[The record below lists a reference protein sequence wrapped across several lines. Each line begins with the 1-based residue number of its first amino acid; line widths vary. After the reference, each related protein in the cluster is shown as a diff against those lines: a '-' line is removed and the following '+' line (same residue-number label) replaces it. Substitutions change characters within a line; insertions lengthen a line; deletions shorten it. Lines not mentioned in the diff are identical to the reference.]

1 MIRIDINSSK
11 PLEEQIASAL
21 RQTLAQGTMEPGDEL
36 PSVRQLAGDLGVH
49 FNTVARAYQ
58 RLANEG
64 LITVRRGRSAVI
76 RPQRRAAT
84 RVTRSDLESRL
95 AEAVAAALLG
105 GLSRDDITTTFQEA
119 LAGFGERT
127 KA

>member
-1 MIRIDINSSK
+1 MIRIDTNSPK
-11 PLEEQIASAL
+11 PLEEQIAGAL
-21 RQTLAQGTMEPGDEL
+21 KQTLAQGTMGPGDEL

-64 LITVRRGRSAVI
+64 LISVRRGRSAVI
-76 RPQRRAAT
+76 RPQRKAAT
-84 RVTRSDLESRL
+84 RLTRSDLERRL
-95 AEAVAAALLG
+95 AEAVATALLG
-105 GLSRDDITTTFQEA
+105 GLSPDDITKTFQEA

-127 KA
+127 KS

>member
-11 PLEEQIASAL
+11 PLEEQIAGAL
-21 RQTLAQGTMEPGDEL
+21 KQTLAQGTMGPGDEL

-58 RLANEG
+58 RLANED

-76 RPQRRAAT
+76 RPQPRAAT
-84 RVTRSDLESRL
+84 RLTRSALESRL

-105 GLSRDDITTTFQEA
+105 GLSPADITKTFQEA

-127 KA
+127 KS

>member
-1 MIRIDINSSK
+1 MIRIDINSPK
-11 PLEEQIASAL
+11 PLEEQIAGAL
-21 RQTLAQGTMEPGDEL
+21 KQTLAQGTMSPGEEL

-64 LITVRRGRSAVI
+64 LISVRRGRSAVV

-84 RVTRSDLESRL
+84 RVTRSALESRL
-95 AEAVAAALLG
+95 ADAVAAALLG
-105 GLSRDDITTTFQEA
+105 GLSRDDITKTFQEA

-127 KA
+127 KS

>member
-11 PLEEQIASAL
+11 PLEEQIAGAL
-21 RQTLAQGTMEPGDEL
+21 KQTLAQGTMGPGDEL

-58 RLANEG
+58 RLANED

-76 RPQRRAAT
+76 RP
-84 RVTRSDLESRL
+84 SLERPR
-95 AEAVAAALLG
+95 G
-105 GLSRDDITTTFQEA
+105 
-119 LAGFGERT
+119 
-127 KA
+127 

>member
-11 PLEEQIASAL
+11 PLEEQIAGAL
-21 RQTLAQGTMEPGDEL
+21 KQTLAQGTMASGDEL

-58 RLANEG
+58 RLSNEG
-64 LITVRRGRSAVI
+64 LITVRRGRSAVV

-84 RVTRSDLESRL
+84 RVTRSALESRL
-95 AEAVAAALLG
+95 ADAVAAALLG
-105 GLSRDDITTTFQEA
+105 GLSRGDITKTFQEA

-127 KA
+127 K